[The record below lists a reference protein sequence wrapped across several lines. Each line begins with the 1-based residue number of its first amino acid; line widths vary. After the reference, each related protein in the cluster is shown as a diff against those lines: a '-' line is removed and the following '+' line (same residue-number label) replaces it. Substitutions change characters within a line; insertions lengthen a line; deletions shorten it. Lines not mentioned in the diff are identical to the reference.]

1 MKWFGVEKNQHN
13 CREPRMKER
22 GLNTFRLILSDF
34 SFFVRNPCV
43 FKALKL
49 NLFNLMFLIYSSAI
63 YGLWVL
69 RFIW

>member
-1 MKWFGVEKNQHN
+1 
-13 CREPRMKER
+13 MKER

-63 YGLWVL
+63 YGL
-69 RFIW
+69 